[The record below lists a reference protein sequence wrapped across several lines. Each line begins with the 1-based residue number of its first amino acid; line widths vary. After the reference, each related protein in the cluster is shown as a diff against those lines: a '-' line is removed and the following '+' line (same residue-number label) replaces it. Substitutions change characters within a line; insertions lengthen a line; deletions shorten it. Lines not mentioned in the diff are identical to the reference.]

1 MSAAPPHPPRK
12 TRRGALRPASLLVA
26 LPFLISGCVV
36 SSDGNPSAGQNS
48 DAEPPSSSQPEN
60 SSEHNGQEILASSTS
75 SSTAIGDDLQID
87 VYALENISPGLL
99 RLRFGVTNKSDS
111 DFLLNFGLTVDEK
124 PNSASRI
131 SLIDA
136 RNQKR
141 LLSYE
146 RSDGSCFC
154 STWNGN
160 IASGQTEEMWV
171 AFPLPVTDD
180 VESLTVTTPLTPP
193 LMDIPI
199 SQSPETLE
207 SEDLAS
213 PEILDLT
220 FISDNTED
228 QTGRT
233 EDSEEISILLSS
245 DVLFETNSAVLSPE
259 AQEILEQVASEIN
272 DASSDVVQVDGHA
285 DNTGSESINV
295 PLSLERAEAV
305 ESVLS
310 ELVTRDGVTFDV
322 EGHGASDPIAD
333 NNTEEGRERNRRVSV
348 TFEK

>member
-1 MSAAPPHPPRK
+1 M
-12 TRRGALRPASLLVA
+12 
-26 LPFLISGCVV
+26 V

>member
-1 MSAAPPHPPRK
+1 M
-12 TRRGALRPASLLVA
+12 V
-26 LPFLISGCVV
+26 
-36 SSDGNPSAGQNS
+36 NPDDNSSAGQNS
-48 DAEPPSSSQPEN
+48 DAEPPSSSRPGN
-60 SSEHNGQEILASSTS
+60 SNGSSGQEVLASSTS

-87 VYALENISPGLL
+87 VYALENMSPGLL

-111 DFLLNFGLTVDEK
+111 DFTLNFGLTVDDK
-124 PNSASRI
+124 PNTASRV

-136 RNQKR
+136 QNQKR
-141 LLSYE
+141 ILSYE
-146 RSDGSCFC
+146 RGDGSCVC

-171 AFPLPVTDD
+171 AFPPPVTED
-180 VESLTVTTPLTPP
+180 VEALTVTTPLTPP

-199 SQSPETLE
+199 SQSSETLE

-233 EDSEEISILLSS
+233 EDGEEISILLSS
-245 DVLFETNSAVLSPE
+245 DVLFETNSAVLSSD
-259 AQEILEQVASEIN
+259 AQEILEQVASEID

-285 DNTGSESINV
+285 DNTGSESVNV

-310 ELVTRDGVTFDV
+310 ELVTRGEVTFDV

-333 NNTEEGRERNRRVSV
+333 NDTEEGRERNRRVSV

>member
-1 MSAAPPHPPRK
+1 
-12 TRRGALRPASLLVA
+12 VA
-26 LPFLISGCVV
+26 LPLALSGCVV
-36 SSDGNPSAGQNS
+36 NS
-48 DAEPPSSSQPEN
+48 DSEPTTDKNSDTSASSPAGTGN
-60 SSEHNGQEILASSTS
+60 NNEHEGQEILASTIS
-75 SSTAIGDDLQID
+75 SSTAIGHDLQID
-87 VYALENISPGLL
+87 VYALENVSPGLL

-111 DFLLNFGLTVDEK
+111 NFLLNFGLTVDDK
-124 PNSASRI
+124 PNTASRI
-131 SLIDA
+131 TLIDA
-136 RNQKR
+136 QNQKR

-146 RSDGSCFC
+146 QNDGSCFC
-154 STWNGN
+154 STWNGS

-199 SQSPETLE
+199 SQSSETLE
-207 SEDLAS
+207 NEGLAP

-228 QTGRT
+228 QTGRS

-245 DVLFETNSAVLSPE
+245 DVLFETESAILSSE
-259 AQEILEQVASEIN
+259 SQEILEQVASEID
-272 DASSDVVQVDGHA
+272 DASSTVVQVDGHA
-285 DNTGSESINV
+285 DNTGSDSINV

-310 ELVTRDGVTFDV
+310 ELVTRSGVTFDV
-322 EGHGASDPIAD
+322 DGHGASDPIAD

>member
-1 MSAAPPHPPRK
+1 MVNPDDGS
-12 TRRGALRPASLLVA
+12 PAEQNT
-26 LPFLISGCVV
+26 
-36 SSDGNPSAGQNS
+36 DAG
-48 DAEPPSSSQPEN
+48 PPSSSQSEN
-60 SSEHNGQEILASSTS
+60 NNEHNGQEVLASTTS
-75 SSTAIGDDLQID
+75 SSTTIGDDLQIEI
-87 VYALENISPGLL
+87 YALENISPGLL

-111 DFLLNFGLTVDEK
+111 NFVLNFGLTVDEK
-124 PNSASRI
+124 PNTASRV

-136 RNQKR
+136 QNQKR

-146 RSDGSCFC
+146 RSDGTCFC

-199 SQSPETLE
+199 SQSSETLE
-207 SEDLAS
+207 NEELAS

-233 EDSEEISILLSS
+233 EDGEEISILLSS
-245 DVLFETNSAVLSPE
+245 DVLFETDSAVLSPD

-272 DASSDVVQVDGHA
+272 DASSTVIQVDGHA
-285 DNTGSESINV
+285 DNTGSESINA

-310 ELVTRDGVTFDV
+310 ELVTRSGVTFDV
-322 EGHGASDPIAD
+322 EGHGAGDPIAD